1 MVTSGPE
8 RITQNYLKERINM
21 TFLAWFCLI
30 TIALGAI
37 LNLASSIQTSDATGF
52 WKFIWAIPKVVFFVL
67 YLFM

>member
-1 MVTSGPE
+1 
-8 RITQNYLKERINM
+8 M